1 MESKEK
7 KSVNFIADLKASNIA
22 INITSL
28 KDYSKQIEL
37 LLGQIIIKNSEI
49 AKSNLELSKKV
60 VEKSQNTT
68 SVDLLNEYIKLGDIF
83 KFLMPEIKES
93 ESNLKYFKQIVICYL
108 DIAKLTRDERIK
120 KLAFAMADELIK

>member
-83 KFLMPEIKES
+83 KFLMPEIKEC
-93 ESNLKYFKQIVICYL
+93 ENNLKYFKQIVICYL